1 MNPVL
6 QAAGALLVIGGA
18 IALAVK
24 GVRVAIGL
32 LLRIE
37 EFLDDWRGAPGR
49 VGVPARPGVMQRL
62 VDTDARQAAIEA
74 RLEAIEDAIGEV
86 RHEVTANS
94 GTTLKDKVTLL
105 AEHVV
110 PPDSR

>member
-1 MNPVL
+1 VNPVL

-49 VGVPARPGVMQRL
+49 PGVAERPGVMQRL
-62 VDTDARQAAIEA
+62 VDSDARQTAMEA
-74 RLEAIEDAIGEV
+74 RLGAMESALEEV
-86 RHEVTANS
+86 RHEMVPNS
-94 GTTLKDKVTLL
+94 GKSLKDQVTLL

-110 PPDSR
+110 PPESR